1 MRRRCSAAG
10 VVVAVFW
17 VASAVAQTPAAGEWK
32 LEMRTLAPTSGVGLS
47 NAPLIDRPEIRVIR
61 VDLEP
66 GAVRLLHT
74 HDDVRYHLMIPITG
88 SAQANRGP
96 SEAVPLQQW
105 QPVFF
110 QGGTAHGFQN
120 NGTTKLSVME
130 IFVRK

>member
-1 MRRRCSAAG
+1 MSRLFSAAG
-10 VVVAVFW
+10 VFVVVFC
-17 VASAVAQTPAAGEWK
+17 VGSVVAQTPAAAGWK
-32 LEMRTLAPTSGVGLS
+32 LEMRTLAATSGIGLS
-47 NAPLIDRPEIRVIR
+47 NGALIDRPEIRVIR

-88 SAQANRGP
+88 GAQANLGP
-96 SEAVPLQQW
+96 SAPVPLQQW

-110 QGGTAHGFQN
+110 QGGTTHGFQN

-130 IFVRK
+130 IFVRQ

>member
-1 MRRRCSAAG
+1 MRN
-10 VVVAVFW
+10 VVFAVATVIMVFW
-17 VASAVAQTPAAGEWK
+17 MASAVAQTPAAGEWK
-32 LEMRTLAPTSGVGLS
+32 LEMRTLAATSGSGLS

-88 SAQANRGP
+88 GAQANRGP
-96 SEAVPLQQW
+96 SASVPLQQW

-110 QGGTAHGFQN
+110 EGGTTHGFQN
-120 NGTTKLSVME
+120 NGATTLSVME

>member
-1 MRRRCSAAG
+1 MRRFLSAAG
-10 VVVAVFW
+10 IFVAVFW
-17 VASAVAQTPAAGEWK
+17 VASAVAQTPAASEWK
-32 LEMRTLAPTSGVGLS
+32 LEMRTLASTSGVGLS

-88 SAQANRGP
+88 SAQANRGSSAP
-96 SEAVPLQQW
+96 VPLQQW

-110 QGGTAHGFQN
+110 EGGTTHGFQN
-120 NGTTKLSVME
+120 NGATKLSVME

>member
-1 MRRRCSAAG
+1 MRRFVSAAG
-10 VVVAVFW
+10 IFVAVFW

-47 NAPLIDRPEIRVIR
+47 NAPLIDRPEIRIIR

-74 HDDVRYHLMIPITG
+74 HDDVRYHLMIPVTG

-96 SEAVPLQQW
+96 SSPVQLQQW

-110 QGGTAHGFQN
+110 EGGTTHGFQN
-120 NGTTKLSVME
+120 NSATKLSVME

>member
-1 MRRRCSAAG
+1 MSRFLSAAG
-10 VVVAVFW
+10 IVVAVFW
-17 VASAVAQTPAAGEWK
+17 VASAVAQTPAASEWK
-32 LEMRTLAPTSGVGLS
+32 LEMRTLAATSGVGLS

-96 SEAVPLQQW
+96 SASVPLQPW

-110 QGGTAHGFQN
+110 EGGTTHGFQN
-120 NGTTKLSVME
+120 TGATKLSVME